1 MIVSDAGL
9 LNTYVFIGAEDKA
22 VEGQFI
28 WNDGTSLTLGTSL
41 WRHPTQ
47 EGYESDQDC
56 TAVSSMFKIIDSKCT
71 RNRAFVCQYDV

>member
-1 MIVSDAGL
+1 MIVSEAGL
-9 LNTYVFIGAEDKA
+9 LRKYVYIGAEDTA

-41 WRHPTQ
+41 WRHPTR
-47 EGYESDQDC
+47 EGYDSDQDC
-56 TAVSSMFKIIDSKCT
+56 TAVSSGNKIIDCKCT

>member
-1 MIVSDAGL
+1 MIVSDACVL
-9 LNTYVFIGAEDKA
+9 DTNVYIGAEDTA

-41 WRHPTQ
+41 WRHPTR
-47 EGYESDQDC
+47 EGYDSDQDC
-56 TAVSSMFKIIDSKCT
+56 TAVSSGNKIIDSKCT

>member
-41 WRHPTQ
+41 WSSPKQ
-47 EGYESDQDC
+47 GYGSHMDC
-56 TAVSSMFKIIDSKCT
+56 TAVSTRIKIGDVRCGKH
-71 RNRAFVCQYDV
+71 RPFVCQYDV